1 MTEFKHSD
9 LTAQKQKGTRYKQSC
24 GSKKESKENETKKK
38 AKRKTT
44 TRRREQLE
52 LGIKL

>member
-38 AKRKTT
+38 GKEENNNKKKRTIRT
-44 TRRREQLE
+44 WH
-52 LGIKL
+52 